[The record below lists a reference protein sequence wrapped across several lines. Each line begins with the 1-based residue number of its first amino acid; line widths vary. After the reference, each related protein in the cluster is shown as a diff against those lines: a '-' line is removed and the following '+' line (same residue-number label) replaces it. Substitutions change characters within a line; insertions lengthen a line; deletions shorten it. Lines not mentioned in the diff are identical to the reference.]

1 MVRSTVD
8 VSPRGHSSRRIV
20 WLSPNSLIP
29 STFGGLHTVYASCS
43 LPEPCFFTVL
53 TPAAKRKI
61 GSDNPLCLPELLPLN
76 EHILLPGV
84 KLISVILESN
94 KSSKAFCSPQRAKI
108 VIRLGFTAVPE
119 PPHIRALA
127 ILPDSKAFA
136 EPAQSA
142 DEPEGPNLP
151 LAQAL
156 LQPDT
161 VQFRHDNEAIE
172 FPSAAGS

>member
-1 MVRSTVD
+1 M
-8 VSPRGHSSRRIV
+8 SPTEHSSSGIV
-20 WLSPNSLIP
+20 WLIPYSLIP
-29 STFGGLHTVYASCS
+29 STFGGLHTVYASGS

-61 GSDNPLCLPELLPLN
+61 GSDNPLCLPEPLPLK
-76 EHILLPGV
+76 EPILLPGV

-94 KSSKAFCSPQRAKI
+94 RSSKAFCAPQRAKI
-108 VIRLGFTAVPE
+108 AIRLGFTAAPK
-119 PPHIRALA
+119 PPPVRADA
-127 ILPDSKAFA
+127 ILPDSKASA

-151 LAQAL
+151 LAQT

-161 VQFRHDNEAIE
+161 VQFRHNNEAIE
-172 FPSAAGS
+172 FPTAAGSRW